1 MEQELITVKSN
12 APTLSANDIRKQ
24 VNLIQEVMEAVME
37 GPSEKNK
44 TGVHYGIIP
53 GCKLPSL
60 YKAGAE
66 KLAMTFRLGSDFEEL
81 PGSTESDSFICY
93 KINCKLFYI
102 PTGNV
107 VGNGRGVCNSKEKKY
122 RTRMVYANKATA
134 EEKAIGKEEERSGDK
149 GKYKVYIVPQ
159 DPWDM
164 QNTIY
169 KMACK
174 RAMVAAI
181 INATGASDIFSQDV
195 EDMPEGTVMEEEYS
209 SPSGKPTVSMPKEKE
224 QVDVNYV
231 DIISLSQ
238 GKVGDVMNV
247 SGHGISVKHGVVG
260 AKKTDITEYVIG
272 DLPKDPTAQ
281 LMIKAWGK
289 PIDAGVGALIKFNN
303 VTIGE
308 YKGTRQFTANEAVNG

>member
-1 MEQELITVKSN
+1 MEKELMTVTSREPSLT
-12 APTLSANDIRKQ
+12 AVEVRKQ
-24 VNLIQEVMEAVME
+24 VNLIQEVMSAVMV
-37 GPSEKNK
+37 GPTKENPS
-44 TGVHYGIIP
+44 GVHYGIIP

-81 PGSTESDSFICY
+81 SGSTESDSFICY

-122 RTRMVYANKATA
+122 RARMVYANKATA
-134 EEKAIGKEEERSGDK
+134 EEKSIGKEEERHGDK
-149 GKYKVYIVPQ
+149 GSCKVYIIPQ
-159 DPWDM
+159 NPWDV

-195 EDMPEGTVMEEEYS
+195 EDLPEGTVLESEGITTG
-209 SPSGKPTVSMPKEKE
+209 GKPHVEMPKEKAPDAL
-224 QVDVNYV
+224 VYTDV
-231 DIISLSQ
+231 ISLAQAKIGGVYNVQAYGVSIKNRIV
-238 GKVGDVMNV
+238 GKD
-247 SGHGISVKHGVVG
+247 
-260 AKKTDITEYVIG
+260 KKDITDFIVG

-281 LMIKAWGK
+281 ISISVWGK
-289 PIDAGVGALIKFNN
+289 LDAGAGQLIKFNQ
-303 VTIGE
+303 VTVGE
-308 YKGTRQFTANEAVNG
+308 YKEQKTFLAKEVIHG